1 MSDQKFKADAGK
13 VDHSLLELGFPN
25 ALAFVEATLMYGAE
39 KYEAHSWRRVP
50 DAFNRY
56 DKAARRHRRER
67 DRAMAIYLSGY
78 QDPKH
83 AFVVKDEESNLP
95 HIAHELFNLM
105 AQIELFLQD
114 NPCLSVDE
122 MLKYYKPP
130 TEHKNDSS
138 TTTC

>member
-1 MSDQKFKADAGK
+1 MDNQKFKADAGK

-39 KYEAHSWRRVP
+39 KYEANSWRKVP

-67 DRAMAIYLSGY
+67 DRAMANYLVGHRR
-78 QDPKH
+78 PEH
-83 AFVVKDEESNLP
+83 AFVVKDAESNLP

-105 AQIELFLQD
+105 AQIELFFQN
-114 NPCLSVDE
+114 NPQISVDA
-122 MLKYYKPP
+122 MLEYHKPP
-130 TEHKNDSS
+130 TEHKNDSN
-138 TTTC
+138 TTTG